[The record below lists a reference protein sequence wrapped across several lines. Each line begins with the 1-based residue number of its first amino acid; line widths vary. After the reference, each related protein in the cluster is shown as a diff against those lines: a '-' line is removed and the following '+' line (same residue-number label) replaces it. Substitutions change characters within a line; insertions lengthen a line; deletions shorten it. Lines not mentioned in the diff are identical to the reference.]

1 MGTPSVHG
9 SPLVFNLGYTQNSP
23 DSNQKHKKLSRLTCA
38 CGHFLLFRDQRD
50 RRVPHDGLLTG
61 EGAQDSSTY
70 QSTNLPRL
78 STLYEALSKQLISVL
93 ALCAQVSVTAMRAAG
108 VAAQD
113 GQKKGRRVRALSTQR
128 RRCSC

>member
-1 MGTPSVHG
+1 MPTR
-9 SPLVFNLGYTQNSP
+9 LV
-23 DSNQKHKKLSRLTCA
+23 
-38 CGHFLLFRDQRD
+38 
-50 RRVPHDGLLTG
+50 LTG
-61 EGAQDSSTY
+61 TVPLMMHAFGSNASTHNFK
-70 QSTNLPRL
+70 TER
-78 STLYEALSKQLISVL
+78 VL